1 MTLLARWRRDLG
13 ASRRPPCPHKVVRA
27 GARWLL
33 GLGRHV
39 DALEQG
45 RDQDG
50 DADRDGGAD
59 GEDDLQP

>member
-1 MTLLARWRRDLG
+1 LPAQDLSGQGPGGSSGWG
-13 ASRRPPCPHKVVRA
+13 A
-27 GARWLL
+27 
-33 GLGRHV
+33 HV
-39 DALEQG
+39 DALEQE